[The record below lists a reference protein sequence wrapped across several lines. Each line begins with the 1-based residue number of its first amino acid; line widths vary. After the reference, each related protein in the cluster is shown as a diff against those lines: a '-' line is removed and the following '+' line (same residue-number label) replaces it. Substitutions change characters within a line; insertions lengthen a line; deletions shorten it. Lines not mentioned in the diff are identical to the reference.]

1 MTKLL
6 LNAKAK
12 KNLYLR
18 SKAFS
23 YFYYDFFFII
33 IKLDE
38 GQLCNLLNYKYYCL
52 KKVGCGRFIRM
63 VFVAMFELSRL
74 PLHP

>member
-1 MTKLL
+1 MQKQ
-6 LNAKAK
+6 K
-12 KNLYLR
+12 KIFTCVQRL
-18 SKAFS
+18 FHI
-23 YFYYDFFFII
+23 FTMIFFII

>member
-23 YFYYDFFFII
+23 YFYYDFF
-33 IKLDE
+33 
-38 GQLCNLLNYKYYCL
+38 YYNQ
-52 KKVGCGRFIRM
+52 VGWG
-63 VFVAMFELSRL
+63 ATL
-74 PLHP
+74 